1 MRTTPLRIGGGSA
14 FWGDSE
20 TGPAQLVRRGRIDYL
35 ILDYLAEV
43 TMAILVRMRAKAPD
57 QGYARDFVDYVMAP
71 LLPEIHAQGIKV
83 VTNAGGINPLAC
95 RDALLD
101 RAREA
106 GLDLNVAVVLGDDL
120 LPRADGLREA
130 GLREMDSG
138 EPLPERL
145 TSLNAYLGGRPIA
158 AALDGGAQVVITG
171 RCVDSALTLGPLLH
185 EFGWRDD
192 QYDLL
197 AAGSLAGHLI
207 ECGAQATGGLF
218 TDWEQVEGYDDIGFA
233 IAEVTAD
240 GGIVITKAEESGGL
254 VTPATV
260 GEQLLYEIGDPRA
273 YLLPDVTCDFTGVTL
288 AQEGRDRVR
297 AEGVRGRP
305 PTATYKACGT
315 AMDGWRATAT
325 VMLGGGKAAKKAR
338 KMAEVVL
345 TRTRRMLAERGLGDY
360 TETSAEVIG
369 AEDTYGANARP
380 DPPREAILKL
390 AVRHAE
396 RDAVQLFAR
405 EIAPA
410 GTGLVPGLT
419 GFFGGR
425 PAAIPVVTVTS
436 YLVDKS
442 AVEVRVE
449 RSGSEAPVAL
459 ATGGGFDPQALPP
472 IEPEGAERL
481 TPSGETARVPLG
493 LLAWGRSGDK
503 GDHANIGVM
512 ARRPEFVPLLRATL
526 SEQVVAGYFAHIL
539 RGDVVRYELP
549 GLNAFNFVL
558 HHVLGGG
565 GTASLRMDPQGKAFA
580 QMLLD
585 LPVEVPAEWVD
596 RYGWREEV
604 VDAA

>member
-1 MRTTPLRIGGGSA
+1 
-14 FWGDSE
+14 
-20 TGPAQLVRRGRIDYL
+20 
-35 ILDYLAEV
+35 
-43 TMAILVRMRAKAPD
+43 
-57 QGYARDFVDYVMAP
+57 
-71 LLPEIHAQGIKV
+71 
-83 VTNAGGINPLAC
+83 
-95 RDALLD
+95 
-101 RAREA
+101 
-106 GLDLNVAVVLGDDL
+106 
-120 LPRADGLREA
+120 
-130 GLREMDSG
+130 
-138 EPLPERL
+138 
-145 TSLNAYLGGRPIA
+145 
-158 AALDGGAQVVITG
+158 
-171 RCVDSALTLGPLLH
+171 
-185 EFGWRDD
+185 
-192 QYDLL
+192 
-197 AAGSLAGHLI
+197 
-207 ECGAQATGGLF
+207 
-218 TDWEQVEGYDDIGFA
+218 
-233 IAEVTAD
+233 
-240 GGIVITKAEESGGL
+240 
-254 VTPATV
+254 
-260 GEQLLYEIGDPRA
+260 
-273 YLLPDVTCDFTGVTL
+273 
-288 AQEGRDRVR
+288 
-297 AEGVRGRP
+297 
-305 PTATYKACGT
+305 
-315 AMDGWRATAT
+315 
-325 VMLGGGKAAKKAR
+325 
-338 KMAEVVL
+338 
-345 TRTRRMLAERGLGDY
+345 
-360 TETSAEVIG
+360 
-369 AEDTYGANARP
+369 
-380 DPPREAILKL
+380 
-390 AVRHAE
+390 AE

-512 ARRPEFVPLLRATL
+512 ARRPEFVPLLRAIL
-526 SEQVVAGYFAHIL
+526 SEEVVAGYFAHIL

-585 LPVEVPAEWVD
+585 LPMEVPAEWVD